1 MSTFTPSLWLNGLV
15 RERDWLRERRD
26 ALCPLLPTALLTAG
40 LALVFAH
47 YLFLVTGYTG
57 PDGLCEG
64 LLWATNLSWNV
75 RLGRWLMAWTR
86 QASLSIVMPALFF
99 AANTLGIALASL
111 LLADLWQ
118 LRSRWFVAWTCIAF
132 AVAPALVWQAL
143 VVHLTLSF
151 ALSMLLAVATVWLAF
166 CQPSPFR
173 FVLAVICMAFSM
185 GGYQAYV
192 GIAAGLTLLSVMLAC
207 RAERSTSAS
216 QSWNS
221 CAITQ
226 QWPTTAVPT
235 RSAWGR
241 ALRSCA
247 PRWHTPMAIS
257 SVILKWRPATSAHG
271 SGGCWY

>member
-1 MSTFTPSLWLNGLV
+1 MSTFTPSLWLNGLA
-15 RERDWLRERRD
+15 RESDWQRARRD
-26 ALCPLLPTALLTAG
+26 ALRPLLPTALLTAG

-173 FVLAVICMAFSM
+173 FVLAVICMARW
-185 GGYQAYV
+185 
-192 GIAAGLTLLSVMLAC
+192 AAIRPM
-207 RAERSTSAS
+207 SAL
-216 QSWNS
+216 
-221 CAITQ
+221 
-226 QWPTTAVPT
+226 PP
-235 RSAWGR
+235 G
-241 ALRSCA
+241 
-247 PRWHTPMAIS
+247 
-257 SVILKWRPATSAHG
+257 
-271 SGGCWY
+271 